1 MVCLTVLGL
10 LDLGQAAVYETQNQL
25 KISSTSE
32 SNCLLLMISPQKCT
46 QKYNLKP

>member
-1 MVCLTVLGL
+1 MAYLTPLGL
-10 LDLGQAAVYETQNQL
+10 PDLGQAAIYETQNQL
-25 KISSTSE
+25 RISSTSE